1 MKIPT
6 TDAARKL
13 GIHPASF
20 VLYVSE
26 MVGDLSDCWP
36 EVDEGFI
43 ETIRTLRFADAADA
57 TPPATDAVQPASEP
71 HEVGIAKRRSQAE
84 LRLLDKMERH
94 DKWGGSSVSRRTLHN
109 NYCQNVHDLD
119 DAIDALVGEGLLIR
133 GNQRDTFSLNPAR
146 KGDVQQ
152 AVAEARKR

>member
-1 MKIPT
+1 M
-6 TDAARKL
+6 
-13 GIHPASF
+13 HPGEF

-36 EVDEGFI
+36 EVEEGFI
-43 ETIRTLRFADAADA
+43 ETIRALRFAEEMP
-57 TPPATDAVQPASEP
+57 TSPDAVQPAPE
-71 HEVGIAKRRSQAE
+71 HQEERLAKRRPQAE

-94 DKWGGSSVSRRTLHN
+94 DKWGGSSVSWRTLHN
-109 NYCQNVHDLD
+109 NYCQGVHDLD
-119 DAIDALVGEGLLIR
+119 DAIDALIAEGLLIR

-146 KGDVQQ
+146 KGDIQQ

>member
-6 TDAARKL
+6 SDAARKL

-36 EVDEGFI
+36 EVEEGFI
-43 ETIRTLRFADAADA
+43 ETIRALKFTEDR
-57 TPPATDAVQPASEP
+57 PASPDAVQPDAER
-71 HEVGIAKRRSQAE
+71 HEERFAKRRPQAE

-109 NYCQNVHDLD
+109 NYCQGVHDLD

-146 KGDVQQ
+146 KGDIQQ
-152 AVAEARKR
+152 AVADARK